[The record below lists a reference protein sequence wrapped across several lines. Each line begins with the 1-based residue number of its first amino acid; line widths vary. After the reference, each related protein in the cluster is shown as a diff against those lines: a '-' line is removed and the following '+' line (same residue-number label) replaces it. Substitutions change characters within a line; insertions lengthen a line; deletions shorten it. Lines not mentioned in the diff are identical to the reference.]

1 MKRVSVFLVIVI
13 VSIAALVALTAIGFV
28 VFASNSATQGSSD
41 WMRRMWGSGGMMGQ
55 NGHVTTSTDSFLPY
69 FGVTF
74 AVLIALTAIGLVGL
88 GYYLLYPQIRV
99 GVVSPAMA
107 SNKLGSNVSAY
118 ESVSKTL
125 TVEERKVIDV
135 LKAHDGKYLQ
145 KYIRSETGLSRLKTH
160 RIIARLAERGVV
172 SLEKVGN
179 TNQVYLADW
188 LQPKEQ

>member
-1 MKRVSVFLVIVI
+1 MFLAIVI
-13 VSIAALVALTAIGFV
+13 VSIAALVALIAVGFV

-41 WMRRMWGSGGMMGQ
+41 WMHRMWGGGMMGQ
-55 NGHVTTSTDSFLPY
+55 NGYTAASVDLLLPY
-69 FGVTF
+69 FGVAF
-74 AVLIALTAIGLVGL
+74 AVLVGL

-99 GVVSPAMA
+99 GVVQPVVA
-107 SNKLGSNVSAY
+107 SERLFSSGSAY

-125 TVEERKVIDV
+125 TVEERKVIEV
-135 LKAHDGKYLQ
+135 LNAHGGKYLQ

-160 RIIARLAERGVV
+160 RVIARLAERGVV

-188 LQPKEQ
+188 LQSKE